1 MENTISQPME
11 TNGIYGTHTT
21 EAAGIAGLNIVPEVP
36 VMTMFRH
43 IIFGAVIGIYQNL
56 HARLEND

>member
-11 TNGIYGTHTT
+11 TYGIYG
-21 EAAGIAGLNIVPEVP
+21 GVAGLNIAPEVP
-36 VMTMFRH
+36 AMTMFRH